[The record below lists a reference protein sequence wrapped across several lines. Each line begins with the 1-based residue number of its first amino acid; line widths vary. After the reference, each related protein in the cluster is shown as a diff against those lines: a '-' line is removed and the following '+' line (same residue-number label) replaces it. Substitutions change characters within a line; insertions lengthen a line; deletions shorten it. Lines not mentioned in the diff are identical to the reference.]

1 MRRAC
6 SKYIINY
13 NLTPSPRP
21 SITCSYISSKEVAS
35 PALLFIVNLGLT
47 IAWTVIISVGE
58 PCGLDQCSVLLAVAH
73 LALAIPDL
81 GPGAA
86 HTVTVPMLPSHV
98 DLPSVERCKNQ

>member
-6 SKYIINY
+6 FKVHIINY

-21 SITCSYISSKEVAS
+21 IILSKEIAS

-73 LALAIPDL
+73 LALAVPDL

-86 HTVTVPMLPSHV
+86 HTVTVPVLPSHV